1 VDDDR
6 TNDAMQAGK
15 SARTIAIIA
24 IVISLTAP
32 FWEAAVLGV
41 VNIHMP
47 MSRELAENST
57 ALERLDRRTADL
69 EKQLVAT
76 TTQLGKLQTQLSET
90 ATRANAAV
98 DRTGTLAMVE
108 LVTALRRAG
117 GFELELAALRATTPD
132 PGDLK
137 PMLDQIEPYAVT
149 GVPSAA
155 QLRQEFARVSSR
167 LQWSD
172 RSYMSVAWVTRLLP
186 WQRAATP
193 VAATVPADNASQLLG
208 QAFQQLGSG
217 DLSGAVVTVQLIGG
231 THQEALADWLEDA
244 KARVA
249 ADAVAQRLDDQIS
262 KRVSRSTPQK
272 PGKI

>member
-15 SARTIAIIA
+15 SARTIAIVA

-32 FWEAAVLGV
+32 FWEAAILGS

-69 EKQLVAT
+69 EKQLGAT
-76 TTQLGKLQTQLSET
+76 TTQLARLQTQLSET

-108 LVTALRRAG
+108 LVTALHRAG

-149 GVPSAA
+149 GVPSTA
-155 QLRQEFARVSSR
+155 QLRQEFARISSR

-186 WQRAATP
+186 WQRTATP
-193 VAATVPADNASQLLG
+193 AVAAAPADNASQLLG
-208 QAFQQLGSG
+208 QAYQQLGSG
-217 DLSGAVVTVQLIGG
+217 DLSGAVVTVQMVGG

-262 KRVSRSTPQK
+262 KRVTRSAPQK
-272 PGKI
+272 PGKT

>member
-1 VDDDR
+1 MDDDR

-15 SARTIAIIA
+15 SARTIAIVA

-32 FWEAAVLGV
+32 FWEAAILGS

-69 EKQLVAT
+69 EKQLGAT
-76 TTQLGKLQTQLSET
+76 TTQLARLQTQLSET

-108 LVTALRRAG
+108 LVTALHRAG

-149 GVPSAA
+149 GVPSTA
-155 QLRQEFARVSSR
+155 QLRQEFARISSR

-186 WQRAATP
+186 WQRTATP
-193 VAATVPADNASQLLG
+193 AVATAPADNASQLLG
-208 QAFQQLGSG
+208 QAYQQLGSG
-217 DLSGAVVTVQLIGG
+217 DLSGAVVTVQMVGG

-262 KRVSRSTPQK
+262 KRVTRSAPQK
-272 PGKI
+272 PGKT